1 MSAGRPVVI
10 GWALLVAG
18 GWAATLWLG
27 EPSATAGPG
36 AGPAPASPGVS
47 AGNPEPGP
55 QPEGGGCETPRA
67 APRPSPDVTSGPY
80 DSRGV
85 QGKIQGTLV
94 VCSYSVARDGA
105 TAR

>member
-1 MSAGRPVVI
+1 MSVGRPVVI

-36 AGPAPASPGVS
+36 PGPAPASSGVS

-55 QPEGGGCETPRA
+55 QPESGGCETPRA
-67 APRPSPDVTSGPY
+67 EGTPAASATSWPKEEAY
-80 DSRGV
+80 SSE
-85 QGKIQGTLV
+85 IQGTLV
-94 VCSYSVARDGA
+94 DCSYSEARDTVVAR
-105 TAR
+105 